1 MIFPYLAHRSM
12 EEARL
17 LPLVLCPWAVGDAVA
32 DHVRGDAAVAATRA
46 AAGGAEVATL
56 PSARGRAL

>member
-1 MIFPYLAHRSM
+1 M

-56 PSARGRAL
+56 ASARGRAL